1 MFSIYYLRRY
11 ERIHQLFSFIYC
23 LFLHLLPSSPNHSFE
38 QTPCCSP
45 SPPSIRFSSSL
56 ESLPPPTYSFSTC
69 KNSTQIHFR
78 KKTHFRIRSSAL
90 TKKRRYRWISWTL
103 RGSEMNVTNRALI
116 IKSGLIR
123 KDQNLKLLYCI
134 IYGVISEDWDDQ
146 KYVNW

>member
-1 MFSIYYLRRY
+1 MNV
-11 ERIHQLFSFIYC
+11 FINYF
-23 LFLHLLPSSPNHSFE
+23 FLSTAFFYVYFLLLPTIVLSRHLVA
-38 QTPCCSP
+38 
-45 SPPSIRFSSSL
+45 PPLLLPFDFPLHWSL
-56 ESLPPPTYSFSTC
+56 YLLLLILFPPA
-69 KNSTQIHFR
+69 KTQLKCILE

-134 IYGVISEDWDDQ
+134 IYRVISEDWDDQ